1 MDFNA
6 RVIPLHLNPL
16 GFIEVFTRHGAD
28 LNDLLR
34 GTGISPAMFDMQDIR
49 ISYMQQQALIR
60 NGLNQCRNP
69 AGLGLTTGLEM
80 DWCFWGPL
88 GYIVHS
94 SPSLKEA
101 GEAFRRYMV
110 IAQPY
115 YTMMVAKPTTYF
127 DSRQRL
133 IDPLEYSSDAVFDE
147 DVRMF
152 TLEFRVAM
160 TTRLWAL
167 CGNQNVEDPSVQVTL
182 SFPEPP
188 HSEMYSQLPCESV
201 TFGTEKTAIAA
212 SVPYVVKPFRK
223 FRLRAYRRLIQ
234 QCEQELNQGPLNIS
248 FTDRVRWHIRAHFS
262 PTLDL
267 EKVATGMQMPAR
279 SLTRRLAS
287 EETSFRKL
295 LHAVR
300 MEIASHQLRSS
311 GLSVDEVADIVGF
324 SCASSLRRAMK
335 KWAGTTISNLRE
347 QSSGEMSL

>member
-16 GFIEVFTRHGAD
+16 GFIEVFTRHGAE
-28 LNDLLR
+28 LHDLLR

-60 NGLNQCRNP
+60 NGLNLCRTP
-69 AGLGLTTGLEM
+69 GLGLITGLEM

-88 GYIVHS
+88 GYIIHS

-101 GEAFRRYMV
+101 GESFRRYMV

-115 YTMMVAKPTTYF
+115 YTVMVAKPTTYF
-127 DSRQRL
+127 DARHRL
-133 IDPLEYSSDAVFDE
+133 VDPLEYPSDDIFDE
-147 DVRMF
+147 DIRLF
-152 TLEFRVAM
+152 TLEFRVAV
-160 TTRLWAL
+160 TSRLWAI
-167 CGNQNVEDPSVQVTL
+167 CGNQDVDDTSVHVTL
-182 SFPEPP
+182 GYPEPG
-188 HSEMYSQLPCESV
+188 HSELYSRLPCESV
-201 TFGTEKTAIAA
+201 AFGADETAISAA
-212 SVPYVVKPFRK
+212 VPYVVKPFRK
-223 FRLRAYRRLIQ
+223 LRTRAFRRLIQ

-248 FTDRVRWHIRAHFS
+248 FTDRVRWHIRAHFT
-262 PTLDL
+262 PNIDLDR
-267 EKVATGMQMPAR
+267 VAAGMQMPPR

-287 EETSFRKL
+287 EDTSFRKL
-295 LHAVR
+295 LHSVR
-300 MEIASHQLRSS
+300 MEIATHQLRSS

-347 QSSGEMSL
+347 QSPGELTL